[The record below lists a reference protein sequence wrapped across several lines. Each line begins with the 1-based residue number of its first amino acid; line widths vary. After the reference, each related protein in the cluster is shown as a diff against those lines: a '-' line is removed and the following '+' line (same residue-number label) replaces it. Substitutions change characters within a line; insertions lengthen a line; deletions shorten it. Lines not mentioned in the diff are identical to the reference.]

1 MNHERSSC
9 SLTAPISTG
18 AQKLGHPVPESNLV
32 VEENSGAPQH
42 TQLNMPA
49 RFARLRGLVNAGS
62 VPCWRVTR
70 YCSGVSVVSHARAG
84 LMTFVVR
91 SAAGSGPLGGLER
104 ARSCPLH

>member
-49 RFARLRGLVNAGS
+49 RFSRLRGLVNAGS
-62 VPCWRVTR
+62 VPCCRVTR
-70 YCSGVSVVSHARAG
+70 CCSGGSSFFHASAG
-84 LMTFVVR
+84 LLAFMGP
-91 SAAGSGPLGGLER
+91 SAATLGPLGGLTR
-104 ARSCPLH
+104 ARR